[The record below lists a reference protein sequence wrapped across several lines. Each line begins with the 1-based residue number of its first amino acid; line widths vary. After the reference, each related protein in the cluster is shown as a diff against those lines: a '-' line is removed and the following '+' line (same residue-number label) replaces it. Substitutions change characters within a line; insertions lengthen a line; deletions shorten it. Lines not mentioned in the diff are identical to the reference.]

1 MDIEKVTEE
10 NHEELL
16 KLLTP
21 LIKFLDLNEY
31 RYFINIGQDGL
42 CSRYMRGKHDDIVGI
57 LTGMASKNNDVKNI
71 ILECANDLIPT
82 TL

>member
-1 MDIEKVTEE
+1 MNIEKITEE

-31 RYFINIGQDGL
+31 NYFINIGQDGL
-42 CSRYMRGKHDDIVGI
+42 CSRYMRGKDDDII
-57 LTGMASKNNDVKNI
+57 DMLTGMASKNDDVKRI
-71 ILECANDLIPT
+71 ILECANDLNAT
-82 TL
+82 T